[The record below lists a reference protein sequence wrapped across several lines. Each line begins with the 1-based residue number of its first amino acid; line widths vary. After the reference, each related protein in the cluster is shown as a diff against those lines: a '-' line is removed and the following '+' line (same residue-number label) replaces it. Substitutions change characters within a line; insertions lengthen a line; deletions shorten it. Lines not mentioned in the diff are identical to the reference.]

1 MGSQMRLSC
10 YTSISISRGASE
22 PGVDLK
28 CVGCPWSA
36 GGGTISSD
44 LGYIISAR
52 MSVVGNPKGMRQT
65 VRSDRC
71 VSVL

>member
-28 CVGCPWSA
+28 CVGCPCRSAA

-52 MSVVGNPKGMRQT
+52 MS
-65 VRSDRC
+65 RC
-71 VSVL
+71 R

>member
-28 CVGCPWSA
+28 CVGCIGRRVAVPYPVILA
-36 GGGTISSD
+36 T
-44 LGYIISAR
+44 
-52 MSVVGNPKGMRQT
+52 
-65 VRSDRC
+65 
-71 VSVL
+71 

>member
-22 PGVDLK
+22 PGVDLGAWA
-28 CVGCPWSA
+28 VLTGRRVAVPYN
-36 GGGTISSD
+36 D
-44 LGYIISAR
+44 LGYIISER
-52 MSVVGNPKGMRQT
+52 VSVVGNPKDVRQT